1 MPRGLVAVYG
11 AVSEMKS
18 HRETRGRRDDFL
30 QWGVPRLLGAGYG
43 LFSRKAVSPRW
54 PEIVIT
60 AAVIRKYRQRYSFW
74 FMVAAAARGVAR
86 HAKASGELQAVLARL
101 VGSTSRQL
109 QQLAGIYEAMRLE
122 QGTAAA
128 IACVV
133 EIVRITN
140 EKRKY
145 RLTWYRR
152 APARQSETGIRR
164 TSREPKRI
172 TKRG

>member
-1 MPRGLVAVYG
+1 MKRNRGAPSG
-11 AVSEMKS
+11 
-18 HRETRGRRDDFL
+18 REDFL

-54 PEIVIT
+54 PEFMIA
-60 AAVIRKYRQRYSFW
+60 AAVIRKYRKKNSFW
-74 FMVAAAARGVAR
+74 FMVAAAIRGVAR

-101 VGSTSRQL
+101 VGSTPRQM

-140 EKRKY
+140 EKRKH
-145 RLTWYRR
+145 RITWYRGAKAKQEA
-152 APARQSETGIRR
+152 APPRTIRHR
-164 TSREPKRI
+164 KDKKMR
-172 TKRG
+172 

>member
-1 MPRGLVAVYG
+1 MPRDLGEVYG
-11 AVSEMKS
+11 AANQMKS
-18 HRETRGRRDDFL
+18 NRETTGRREDFL
-30 QWGVPRLLGAGYG
+30 QWGVPRLLGASYG

-54 PEIVIT
+54 PELVIT
-60 AAVIRKYRQRYSFW
+60 AAVIRKYRKKNSFW
-74 FMVAAAARGVAR
+74 FMVSAATRGVAR

-101 VGSTSRQL
+101 VGSTPRQM
-109 QQLAGIYEAMRLE
+109 QQLAGIYEAIRLE

-140 EKRKY
+140 EKRKH

-152 APARQSETGIRR
+152 LPAKRAVAAT
-164 TSREPKRI
+164 REPRHKCNK
-172 TKRG
+172 KRG

>member
-1 MPRGLVAVYG
+1 MPRDLANRYG
-11 AVSEMKS
+11 AVSPLKLN
-18 HRETRGRRDDFL
+18 RETPTRRDDFL

-60 AAVIRKYRQRYSFW
+60 AAVIRKYRKRSSFW
-74 FMVAAAARGVAR
+74 FMVKAAARGVAR

-101 VGSTSRQL
+101 VGSTPRQM

-122 QGTAAA
+122 QGAAAA

-140 EKRKY
+140 EKRKH
-145 RLTWYRR
+145 RVTWFRPMPAKPVAVAAR
-152 APARQSETGIRR
+152 PARHRR
-164 TSREPKRI
+164 QK
-172 TKRG
+172 KRG

>member
-1 MPRGLVAVYG
+1 
-11 AVSEMKS
+11 MK
-18 HRETRGRRDDFL
+18 HNRKTPPRRDDLL

-43 LFSRKAVSPRW
+43 LFSRKAISPRW

-60 AAVIRKYRQRYSFW
+60 AAVIKKYRNKSSFW
-74 FMVAAAARGVAR
+74 FMVTSATRGVAR
-86 HAKASGELQAVLARL
+86 HARASGELQSVLARL
-101 VGSTSRQL
+101 VGSTPRQM

-140 EKRKY
+140 EKRKH
-145 RLTWYRR
+145 RLAWYRAVPGIHQRPRNPR
-152 APARQSETGIRR
+152 AHQRNS
-164 TSREPKRI
+164 K
-172 TKRG
+172 

>member
-1 MPRGLVAVYG
+1 
-11 AVSEMKS
+11 MKAN
-18 HRETRGRRDDFL
+18 RETTGRHNDLL

-60 AAVIRKYRQRYSFW
+60 AAVIRKYRKRSSFW

-101 VGSTSRQL
+101 VGSTPRQM

-122 QGTAAA
+122 QGTAVA

-140 EKRKY
+140 EKRKH
-145 RLTWYRR
+145 RLAWYRR
-152 APARQSETGIRR
+152 NTASPAVAAARPGRRQKQKT
-164 TSREPKRI
+164 
-172 TKRG
+172 RG

>member
-1 MPRGLVAVYG
+1 MSPDLDEVYG
-11 AVSEMKS
+11 AVRLMKPNS
-18 HRETRGRRDDFL
+18 QAPLRRDDFL

-43 LFSRKAVSPRW
+43 LFSRKAISPRW

-60 AAVIRKYRQRYSFW
+60 AAVIGKYRKKSSFW
-74 FMVAAAARGVAR
+74 FMLTAATRGVAR

-101 VGSTSRQL
+101 VGSTPRQL
-109 QQLAGIYEAMRLE
+109 QQLAGIYEAMRFE

-140 EKRKY
+140 EKRKH

-152 APARQSETGIRR
+152 LPARRAVAA
-164 TSREPKRI
+164 
-172 TKRG
+172 KRGRQRHKTRGK